1 MITPTEKL
9 SFTVAG
15 SYTDSK
21 AEMDSLIF
29 QEPSAD
35 LAAGLYDYDLSTVN
49 HYSDLDIQEYG
60 IELDASYDITP
71 ELALGIG
78 GAVYIY
84 EDDAPYLFDD
94 SGELYI
100 GRVSLNYVF

>member
-1 MITPTEKL
+1 
-9 SFTVAG
+9 
-15 SYTDSK
+15 
-21 AEMDSLIF
+21 MDSIVF
-29 QEPSAD
+29 VEPD
-35 LAAGLYDYDLSTVN
+35 PGLAIGSYDYDLSTVN
-49 HYSDLDIQEYG
+49 EYSDLDIQQFG
-60 IELDASYDITP
+60 FELDAAYDITP